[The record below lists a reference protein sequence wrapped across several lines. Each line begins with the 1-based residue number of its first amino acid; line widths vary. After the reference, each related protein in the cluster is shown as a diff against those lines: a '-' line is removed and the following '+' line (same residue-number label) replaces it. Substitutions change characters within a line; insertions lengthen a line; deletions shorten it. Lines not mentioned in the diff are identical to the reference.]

1 MQCRYT
7 VRLQLP
13 DVCGLPLE
21 VPEEVLAA
29 LQPNEA
35 PVAAEATQLS
45 AGDSSSSDEA
55 DTATAEAQAE
65 PSSVVD
71 SNDNS
76 DSNDGNECRGCCEE
90 LADKLQAAQQRVESL
105 EAELKQ
111 AHEEYSEAQR
121 VLRVA
126 LDEVSGGHF
135 RPHGG

>member
-1 MQCRYT
+1 M
-7 VRLQLP
+7 RLQLP

-35 PVAAEATQLS
+35 AVTAEATQVS

-55 DTATAEAQAE
+55 DTTTAEAQAE

-76 DSNDGNECRGCCEE
+76 DSNDSNESNECRGCCEE

>member
-1 MQCRYT
+1 M
-7 VRLQLP
+7 RLQLP

-35 PVAAEATQLS
+35 AVTAEATQVS
-45 AGDSSSSDEA
+45 AGDSSSDEA
-55 DTATAEAQAE
+55 DTTTAEAQAE

-76 DSNDGNECRGCCEE
+76 DSNDSNESNECRGCCEE